1 VVRAEHDVVL
11 TLPANDAFASVA
23 RQAALE
29 LARRRG
35 FGPRA
40 DEALTAAVGDAFAE
54 LAPSD
59 GQVRLVFAITTGA
72 IVVSAS
78 LVGASDRSFRRIVPG
93 R

>member
-1 VVRAEHDVVL
+1 MVL
-11 TLPANDAFASVA
+11 TLPANDAFVSVA

-35 FGPRA
+35 FGPSA

-59 GQVRLVFAITTGA
+59 GQVQLVFGITTGA

-78 LVGASDRSFRRIVPG
+78 LVGVADRGFRRVVP
-93 R
+93 RR